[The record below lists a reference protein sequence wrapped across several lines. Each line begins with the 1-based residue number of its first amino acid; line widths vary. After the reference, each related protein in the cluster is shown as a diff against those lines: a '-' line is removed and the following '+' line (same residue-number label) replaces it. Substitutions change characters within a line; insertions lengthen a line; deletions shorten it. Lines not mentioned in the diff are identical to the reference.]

1 MCNEKMFLFI
11 GPTSFGMS
19 LSEVLPSET
28 LVLPPVRR
36 GDIQALIEKEKAS
49 TVVIVDGTYHTYP
62 AVSHV
67 EIKNALQKNWKVWGL
82 SSMGAIRA
90 AEMHELGMQGY
101 GTVFKRYID
110 DEDLS
115 DDYVAL
121 VHGSDAPWFPIS
133 EPLIHIDFLLQQ
145 ALRESIIS
153 HEFYQVLMDDLKN
166 MWFGYRTIEYI
177 KEKSKIFF
185 DGHNPQLNEMLNEIK
200 KYRIKSFD
208 VIDFFHEKPFLQ

>member
-1 MCNEKMFLFI
+1 MRNEKMFLFI

-36 GDIQALIEKEKAS
+36 GDIQALIEKEKES
-49 TVVIVDGTYHTYP
+49 TVIIVDGTYHTYP

-110 DEDLS
+110 DEDLP

-121 VHGSDAPWFPIS
+121 VHGSDSPWFPIS

-177 KEKSKIFF
+177 KEKSKLFF

>member
-1 MCNEKMFLFI
+1 MRNEKMFLFI

-49 TVVIVDGTYHTYP
+49 TVIIVDGTYHTYP

-110 DEDLS
+110 DEDLP

-121 VHGSDAPWFPIS
+121 VHGSDSPWFPIS

-177 KEKSKIFF
+177 KEKSKLFF